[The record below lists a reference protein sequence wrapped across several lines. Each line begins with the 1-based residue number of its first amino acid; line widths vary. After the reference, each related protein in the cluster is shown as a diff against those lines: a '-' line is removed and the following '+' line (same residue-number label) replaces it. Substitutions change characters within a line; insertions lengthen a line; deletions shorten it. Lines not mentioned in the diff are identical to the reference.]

1 MKKIISILSAV
12 VLFVAVASS
21 TAVSA
26 EDQSPVSNEQ
36 IETIQPRYQY
46 ITVADCVLMINGNQA
61 TCTSRAVTSGSSTSI
76 TVTQYLEMKTLW
88 WWDYVGKWSKTTYS
102 TNICETQNIKSGLS
116 GGTYRLRT
124 VYTVSRNG
132 NTEEI
137 EKISAEK
144 TI

>member
-12 VLFVAVASS
+12 VLFVAVAST

-76 TVTQYLEMKTLW
+76 TVTQYLEKKTLW

-102 TNICETQNIKSGLS
+102 TNICETQNIKTACLAALTGENRV
-116 GGTYRLRT
+116 YRFSKWKHR
-124 VYTVSRNG
+124 RD
-132 NTEEI
+132 
-137 EKISAEK
+137 
-144 TI
+144 

>member
-12 VLFVAVASS
+12 VLFVAIASS

-61 TCTSRAVTSGSSTSI
+61 T
-76 TVTQYLEMKTLW
+76 
-88 WWDYVGKWSKTTYS
+88 
-102 TNICETQNIKSGLS
+102 
-116 GGTYRLRT
+116 
-124 VYTVSRNG
+124 
-132 NTEEI
+132 
-137 EKISAEK
+137 
-144 TI
+144 